1 MDSIYKN
8 LRKWTQRSCQIIVWS
23 YSDRKLM
30 IWMLKVFMEGLHLW
44 RFAFL
49 KGHRVIL
56 WIFFLEIYLSV
67 YVTKVPS
74 SIFFV
79 PIYNK
84 ALREEG
90 HITFPLFLFTV
101 PLADFLLNLLSVLLY
116 YAKSLEKTD
125 KNDEERCSCFFSLF
139 FNPSFPSFSSKQQR
153 HHE

>member
-1 MDSIYKN
+1 MDSIYEDLLFK
-8 LRKWTQRSCQIIVWS
+8 RTQRDIKWDFSNTVDLFYCKYI
-23 YSDRKLM
+23 
-30 IWMLKVFMEGLHLW
+30 
-44 RFAFL
+44 
-49 KGHRVIL
+49 
-56 WIFFLEIYLSV
+56 SV

-125 KNDEERCSCFFSLF
+125 KNDEERCSCFFSFFSTPLF
-139 FNPSFPSFSSKQQR
+139 LAFHQNNNDITNKRSEERSF
-153 HHE
+153 